1 VALAAP
7 EDDAEVRALL
17 QTSAFA
23 GDVRLSLE
31 REPDS
36 ALAGSIEGDV
46 HQTIVARDPVSG
58 TLVGIASRSVRSVF
72 VNGRI
77 ARAGYLGQLRVH
89 ERFRRRDL
97 LDAGFE
103 FCRRVSVSGS
113 GAAPVYLAAVVA
125 DNAAAKR
132 LLARRS
138 PGWPSF
144 RPVDTLV
151 SLAIPATGR
160 RRGRALPDLELR
172 QGSPGLV
179 SEIVSCLQ
187 RYGPRWQFAP
197 SWTAADLTSDRTR
210 GLALEDFVLASIGGR
225 SVGCAAC
232 WDQRAFKQVVV
243 RGYSRR
249 LARAR
254 RLVNLLAPITGTPA
268 LPPVGTQLSFAYVSH
283 VAVEHD
289 GRQDVGAL
297 TIALVNAVCERAR
310 TKGVS
315 YVVLGLP
322 ARSPELQAIRRAFRH
337 RAYESVLYTG
347 YWPEGERLALSLDG
361 RPSNPELA
369 IL

>member
-17 QTSAFA
+17 HASAFA

-36 ALAGSIEGDV
+36 ALAGSIEGDA
-46 HQTIVARDPVSG
+46 HQTIVARDSASG
-58 TLVGIASRSVRSVF
+58 TLVGIASRAVRSVF
-72 VNGRI
+72 VNGRL
-77 ARAGYLGQLRVH
+77 ARVGYLGQLRIH

-103 FCRRVSVSGS
+103 LCRRLSTSGS
-113 GAAPVYLAAVVA
+113 DPAPLHLAAVVA

-151 SLAIPATGR
+151 SLAIPATER
-160 RRGRALPDLELR
+160 RTRRVVPGLELR
-172 QGSPGLV
+172 HGSPALV
-179 SEIVSCLQ
+179 SEIVNCLQ
-187 RYGPRWQFAP
+187 RYGSRWQFAP
-197 SWTAADLTSDRTR
+197 SWTAADVTSDRTR
-210 GLALEDFVLASIGGR
+210 GLALEDFVLASIDGR

-249 LARAR
+249 LGRAR
-254 RLVNLLAPITGTPA
+254 WLVNLLAPITGTPA
-268 LPPVGTQLSFAYVSH
+268 LPPVDTELSVAYVSH

-297 TIALVNAVCERAR
+297 TIALVDAVCARAR
-310 TKGVS
+310 TKGVAC
-315 YVVLGLP
+315 VVLGLP

-337 RAYESVLYTG
+337 RAYESVLYIG
-347 YWPEGERLALSLDG
+347 YWPEGEHLARSLDG